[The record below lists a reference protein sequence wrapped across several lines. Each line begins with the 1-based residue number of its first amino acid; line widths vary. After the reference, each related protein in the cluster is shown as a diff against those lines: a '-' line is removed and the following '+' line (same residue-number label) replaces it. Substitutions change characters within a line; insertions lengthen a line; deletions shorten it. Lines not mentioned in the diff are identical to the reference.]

1 MAKVK
6 VKATQE
12 DFEQADKDQGEF
24 VLPKPGYYILQ
35 LKECNPGHS
44 KGPDGEEDKS
54 KPRLECIYE
63 IVGVGVEDAE
73 PSENYGN
80 VWDYISFSKDSGF
93 ARARFLK
100 AMNLASGDGD
110 AEADVETDADKPGS
124 VIATKV
130 LARLKITPARGTF
143 SAKAK
148 VASLLPYS
156 ERNTV
161 DGTNDAFGGVED
173 SDDDDDTPAE
183 DNVADG
189 DDYTEEELSGME
201 LKELGAVAKDDFE
214 LDPNTFIV
222 KARGG
227 KVNNEKTKAA
237 LIAGILAAQDG
248 DDDGGSNDNPF

>member
-12 DFEQADKDQGEF
+12 DFEQANKDQGEY

-44 KGPDGEEDKS
+44 KTNGEEDKS

-63 IVGVGVEDAE
+63 ITGVGVDDEE
-73 PSENYGN
+73 PTENYGN

-130 LARLKITPARGTF
+130 LARLKITPARGDY

-161 DGTNDAFGGVED
+161 DGNNDAFGGVSE
-173 SDDDDDTPAE
+173 DDTESDAE
-183 DNVADG
+183 AAGEVDG
-189 DDYTEEELSGME
+189 DYTEEELNGME
-201 LKELGAVAKDDFE
+201 LKEIGGIAKDDFE
-214 LDPNTFIV
+214 LDPNDSIV
-222 KARGG
+222 KVRG
-227 KVNNEKTKAA
+227 KVNNDKTKAA
-237 LIAGILAAQDG
+237 LIAAILEAQAG
-248 DDDGGSNDNPF
+248 DQGDSNDNPF